1 VRKKH
6 ALPHQY
12 LLFVGTLEPRK
23 NLQRLIDAV
32 ETLGPDAPPLV
43 VVGADGWGT
52 EIVARSR
59 VKMLGFV
66 SSDDLAALYAGAAA
80 FCYPSLREGFGLPIL
95 EAMSHGVPVVT
106 SLGSSTEEVSGGAAV
121 LVNPNS
127 ASSIADGILR
137 ALENREA
144 LSQSGLTRSRSVTWE
159 RTAALT
165 VEVYREVME
174 ETTGASRG

>member
-1 VRKKH
+1 
-6 ALPHQY
+6 
-12 LLFVGTLEPRK
+12 
-23 NLQRLIDAV
+23 
-32 ETLGPDAPPLV
+32 
-43 VVGADGWGT
+43 
-52 EIVARSR
+52 
-59 VKMLGFV
+59 
-66 SSDDLAALYAGAAA
+66 
-80 FCYPSLREGFGLPIL
+80 LPIL

-137 ALENREA
+137 ALEDREA
-144 LSQSGLTRSRSVTWE
+144 LSQSGLVRSRSVTWE

-174 ETTGASRG
+174 ETKGASRG